1 METQNSASFYF
12 LAWAS
17 FAIASLGSLAGIY
30 FLPVDAWIKGYIG
43 IGYMFTLTTSFVLAK
58 TIRDR
63 HEAQQFL
70 NRLRNAKTEKLLTDF
85 EKAELN

>member
-1 METQNSASFYF
+1 MESQNSSSFYF

-17 FAIASLGSLAGIY
+17 FTLAGVGSLLGIY
-30 FLPVDAWIKGYIG
+30 FLPVDFWIKGYIG
-43 IGYMFTLTTSFVLAK
+43 MAYLFTLTTSFVLAK
-58 TIRDR
+58 TIRDK
-63 HEAQQFL
+63 HESTQFM